1 MKLRA
6 DKPSDILSRHNIKP
20 SYQRIKIYEY
30 LSSHF
35 IHPTVDCIFEDL
47 KDEIPTLSKSTV
59 YNTLK
64 TFVKANLIREI
75 NIENLEIRYE
85 FNTKDHG
92 HFKCN
97 NCGNIYDFNID
108 TEVFLTKELEEFQI
122 DDKNV
127 YFKGLCK
134 NCTNKI

>member
-108 TEVFLTKELEEFQI
+108 TEVFLTKELEKFQI